1 MATVWIVDDDSEMA
15 NAISLMVELL
25 GHKTRIFVSARA
37 AAREL
42 IEGQPPQ
49 AILLDLNMPVVS
61 GDEFLKFVR
70 SREALKNLRVVMLTS
85 EFAESERERLL
96 NLGAD
101 GYLTKPV
108 VIDELEKAL
117 AGLEAT

>member
-1 MATVWIVDDDSEMA
+1 MAVVWIVDDDSEMA
-15 NAISLMVELL
+15 QAISLMVELL
-25 GHKTRIFVSARA
+25 GHETRIFVSARA
-37 AAREL
+37 AARALME
-42 IEGQPPQ
+42 ESPPQ

-70 SREALKNLRVVMLTS
+70 GREALKGVRVVMLTS

-96 NLGAD
+96 SLGAD

-117 AGLEAT
+117 AGLEAA